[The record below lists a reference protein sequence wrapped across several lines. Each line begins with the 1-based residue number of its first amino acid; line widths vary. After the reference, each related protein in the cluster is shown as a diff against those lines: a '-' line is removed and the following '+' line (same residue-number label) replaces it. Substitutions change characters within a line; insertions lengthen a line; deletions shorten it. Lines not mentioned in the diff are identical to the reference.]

1 MNAHQIKTTLL
12 RKIRE
17 QQAIIDAGSISVD
30 EANAETA
37 KVSQALES
45 GEGELLKSIFADMHE
60 DASAVSN
67 AASYRD
73 LLKVS
78 LTQDLIHVPTKYV
91 ITDGDL
97 ISPSGFHTDD
107 RVFVKNAVCIL
118 TDELPRLLSVNLKV
132 YTVVN
137 GDNYMSRVR

>member
-1 MNAHQIKTTLL
+1 MNATQIRNQLQQ
-12 RKIRE
+12 KINE
-17 QQAIIDAGSISVD
+17 QQEIIDSASITVD

-45 GEGELLKSIFADMHE
+45 GQGELLKSIFADMHE

-67 AASYRD
+67 AASYLD

-78 LTQDLIHVPTKYV
+78 LTQDLIHVSTKYV

-137 GDNYMSRVR
+137 GDNHMSRVR